1 MPKILATLVL
11 TLFAAT
17 LPELFKQAKDE
28 FSAGN
33 YKQSL
38 AAIEALDA
46 ESQKPGLE
54 ADRAKLAPV
63 ILFYRGANLAAL
75 GRKDEAKDTFINYL
89 SYMPGAAIASPPFP
103 KGVVDVFETARKD
116 VAGKNNTLWAMYT
129 QFKPRE
135 GWALAAD

>member
-1 MPKILATLVL
+1 MLKLAASILL

-17 LPELFKQAKDE
+17 LPEIFNQAKNE

-38 AAIEALDA
+38 ADFDLLDS
-46 ESQKPGLE
+46 ESRKPGLE

-75 GRKDEAKDTFINYL
+75 GRRDEGKETFINYL
-89 SYMPGAAIASPPFP
+89 SYTPNASIASPPFP
-103 KGVVDVFETARKD
+103 KQVVEV
-116 VAGKNNTLWAMYT
+116 
-129 QFKPRE
+129 
-135 GWALAAD
+135 